1 MESEKKR
8 IENKQKVKIFSNIKG
23 KSQDQENL
31 GFCKKRDRGY
41 NKTTASKNTNINKKG
56 KILHNP
62 LRFGTMA
69 TPPPELRN
77 RLTSTLK
84 FFKPF
89 NEPPTVV
96 LAPGSAYV
104 ALQPGTK

>member
-1 MESEKKR
+1 VESEKKR
-8 IENKQKVKIFSNIKG
+8 IENKKKVKISANIKG

-56 KILHNP
+56 KTLHNP

-77 RLTSTLK
+77 
-84 FFKPF
+84 
-89 NEPPTVV
+89 TV
-96 LAPGSAYV
+96 
-104 ALQPGTK
+104 

>member
-1 MESEKKR
+1 VESEKKR

-62 LRFGTMA
+62 LRFSTMA
-69 TPPPELRN
+69 TPLPELRN

-96 LAPGSAYV
+96 LALDSAYV